1 MYKRISD
8 EQLQSWV
15 RYHGWNLLLDAEG
28 DRLGEVG
35 HVSSLKEYFED
46 SIVEHQLEWDKS
58 FSDALVLFAD
68 DRYASNAL
76 VNAIINIVPEEEEF
90 EKGSRISIGRED
102 SEGRSY
108 FAAKF
113 STLEAA
119 YLWIAY
125 RFSDYIG
132 GVARSM
138 QGEGGYIYI
147 GIDESRN
154 GIIHVLMIDEI
165 SYY

>member
-15 RYHGWNLLLDAEG
+15 LNKGWDLLIFAAIEYDK
-28 DRLGEVG
+28 LGQ
-35 HVSSLKEYFED
+35 VSSLKEDFED
-46 SIVEHQLEWDKS
+46 YRREWREWNSS

-76 VNAIINIVPEEEEF
+76 PNAIMTIVPEEKDF

-132 GVARSM
+132 GVACSL

-165 SYY
+165 TYY